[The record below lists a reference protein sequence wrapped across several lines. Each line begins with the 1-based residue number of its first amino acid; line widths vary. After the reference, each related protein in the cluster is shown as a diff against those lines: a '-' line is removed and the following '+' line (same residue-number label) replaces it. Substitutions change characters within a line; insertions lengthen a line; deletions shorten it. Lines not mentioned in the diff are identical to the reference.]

1 MGIESMKS
9 KTGCRTLG
17 TMLLVIGWLLLLSA
31 QAMAAD
37 PQPNAKMDYEAGFY
51 YTVQE
56 GDTLWGLSQRFS
68 DTPWQWPD
76 LWRENKQIP
85 NPHWI
90 YPGDRIRLYRKT
102 GQQPAEAPPTAEVP
116 VAAPEAQAT
125 TPAKRPKPDVDFI
138 YSNID
143 RVGFIREPI
152 VQPLGVIFKSL
163 DDKIMISQDDTVYIR
178 YPESGKVTE
187 FKPGMRL
194 TVYRNLDPDDK
205 ETMVK
210 DTKTGTQHYLLG
222 VVEVTKSE
230 PDHAMARV
238 VDNYRAMT
246 IGDRVMLYEP
256 GSPIVRVVDSTPGIQ
271 GKIIT
276 SEDHTTMMGD
286 LFIAFIDKGTDDQ
299 IVPGQIY
306 AISYQETVPTGVGKQ
321 MVTLNPVDIGSLL
334 VLRTE
339 KTTSTVVITS
349 SSRKITSGQ
358 MIRTP

>member
-1 MGIESMKS
+1 
-9 KTGCRTLG
+9 
-17 TMLLVIGWLLLLSA
+17 MLLISSG
-31 QAMAAD
+31 QAVAAN
-37 PQPNAKMDYEAGFY
+37 QEANAKIDYEAGFY

-102 GQQPAEAPPTAEVP
+102 EQHRAEAPPTAEVP
-116 VAAPEAQAT
+116 AAAPDVQAA
-125 TPAKRPKPDVDFI
+125 TPAKAPKPEVDFL

-143 RVGFIREPI
+143 RVGFIRDPI

-163 DDKIMISQDDTVYIR
+163 DDKRLVSQDDTVYIR
-178 YPESGKVTE
+178 YPEEGKVVD

-194 TVYRNLDPDDK
+194 TVYRNLDPNDK
-205 ETMVK
+205 ETITK

-222 VVEVTKSE
+222 VVEITKSE
-230 PDHAMARV
+230 PDHAMAKV
-238 VDNYRAMT
+238 VDFYRSIT
-246 IGDRVMLYEP
+246 IGDRVKMYEP
-256 GSPIVRVVDSTPGIQ
+256 ISPIVRVVDSTPDIK

-276 SEDHTTMMGD
+276 SEDHNTMMGD
-286 LFIAFIDKGTDDQ
+286 LHIAFIDKGTDDH

-306 AISYQETVPTGVGKQ
+306 VIYYQETVPLGVGKQ
-321 MVTLNPVDIGSLL
+321 MTTLNPVDIGSLL

-339 KTTSTVVITS
+339 KNASTVVITS

-358 MIRTP
+358 PVRTP